1 MTESRNFV
9 DPPNVFAVCAIIE
22 ITTGL
27 KACGQVGMN
36 NLNIMVVGIKLGTG
50 NNNLII
56 ALSAVSG
63 GHFISVAGSLNNIS
77 LQRVTGCRD
86 FNNIGFAAVSGA
98 CQGVRTGS
106 GTSGINAAGFNH
118 IMAERI
124 LLLELVCATCSA
136 EVNIVSVQSAG
147 RSKAMILVKLILMI
161 NLGQNVLIVSR
172 AVHALIN
179 YKALCAAGRLLALY
193 FFILVRK

>member
-1 MTESRNFV
+1 MAESRNFV

-56 ALSAVSG
+56 ALGAVSG
-63 GHFISVAGSLNNIS
+63 RHFIGVAGSLNNIS

-106 GTSGINAAGFNH
+106 GTSRLGTTGFNH

-124 LLLELVCATCSA
+124 LLVELVCATCSA

-172 AVHALIN
+172 AVLALIN

-193 FFILVRK
+193 FYILVRK